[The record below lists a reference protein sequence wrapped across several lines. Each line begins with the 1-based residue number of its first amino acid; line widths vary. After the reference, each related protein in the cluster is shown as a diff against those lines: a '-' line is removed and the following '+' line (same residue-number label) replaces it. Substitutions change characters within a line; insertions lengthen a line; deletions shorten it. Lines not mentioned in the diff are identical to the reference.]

1 MLIDELL
8 RSMSAEGR
16 RLWLEARTLDERRD
30 VLAMQRAR
38 LAQLDLHER
47 LTWRYGEL
55 RADSVLAGTHEPSNR
70 DVEAWRRLGAA
81 A

>member
-30 VLAMQRAR
+30 ILAMQRTR
-38 LAQLDLHER
+38 LAQMDLRER
-47 LTWRYGEL
+47 LTWRYGAL
-55 RADSVLAGTHEPSNR
+55 RADSVVAGTHEPSNQ
-70 DVEAWRRLGAA
+70 DLEAWRRLGGAA
-81 A
+81 